1 MQTFFWISV
10 LCVISFVAGYLVFS
24 WLDIMRGKKTAQS
37 TSHSSA
43 EASSNFPSENS
54 LKDAVT
60 QLYNRKHLLSRLDE
74 NMARSNR
81 TKERMAVIV
90 WDIDGFVSFNN
101 QFGQDEGDRLLRKVT
116 EVIRRSVRTY
126 DEIFRS
132 GPDEFCA
139 ILIPANDDIA
149 PEVTRRVGQAISQD
163 LFEPG
168 TEYANRHFSIS
179 SGLVF
184 YTEGD
189 QVPEA
194 LLHSAG
200 QALYQSRKSKE
211 AIPS

>member
-10 LCVISFVAGYLVFS
+10 LCVVSFVAGFLVFS
-24 WLDIMRGKKTAQS
+24 WLDLIRTKKAAQVAPGAPTET
-37 TSHSSA
+37 TSGL
-43 EASSNFPSENS
+43 PSENS
-54 LKDAVT
+54 LKDSVT
-60 QLYNRKHLLSRLDE
+60 QLYNKKHLVGRLEE
-74 NMARSNR
+74 NMARCKR
-81 TKERMAVIV
+81 TKERMAVIL

-139 ILIPANDDIA
+139 ILIPAVDDIA
-149 PEVTRRVGQAISQD
+149 TEVTKRVGEAIAHD

-168 TEYANRHFSIS
+168 TEYAHRHFSIS

-184 YTEGD
+184 YSEGD

-194 LLHSAG
+194 LLHAAG
-200 QALYQSRKSKE
+200 QMLYTSRKEKMSV
-211 AIPS
+211 I